1 MSGIIINLKKVTAE
15 MKIDLHQN
23 PAFDKKKLESNDGNV
38 GQEVNCVEY
47 KTQFDHQGAIGYFL
61 I

>member
-15 MKIDLHQN
+15 MKIDMHQN

-38 GQEVNCVEY
+38 GQEVSCVGY
-47 KTQFDHQGAIGYFL
+47 KT
-61 I
+61 